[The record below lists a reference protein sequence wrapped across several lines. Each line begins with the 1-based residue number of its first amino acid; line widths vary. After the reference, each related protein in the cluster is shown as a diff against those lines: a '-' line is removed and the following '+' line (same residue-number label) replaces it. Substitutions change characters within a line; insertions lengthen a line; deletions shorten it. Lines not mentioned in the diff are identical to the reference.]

1 MGPLAHESVKSLVSN
16 NQESH
21 LIDKKQYCFCVYITQ
36 NYLNFY
42 WLFKNMR
49 DFPGGP
55 VVKNPPSYAGDVD
68 SIPDQGNKI
77 THAVGKLSL
86 CATNS

>member
-1 MGPLAHESVKSLVSN
+1 
-16 NQESH
+16 
-21 LIDKKQYCFCVYITQ
+21 
-36 NYLNFY
+36 
-42 WLFKNMR
+42 MR

-86 CATNS
+86 CATNSWACVSQLEGSPWVAMKDPVCCNEDPVQPKLNK

>member
-1 MGPLAHESVKSLVSN
+1 
-16 NQESH
+16 
-21 LIDKKQYCFCVYITQ
+21 
-36 NYLNFY
+36 
-42 WLFKNMR
+42 MR

-68 SIPDQGNKI
+68 STPDQGNKI